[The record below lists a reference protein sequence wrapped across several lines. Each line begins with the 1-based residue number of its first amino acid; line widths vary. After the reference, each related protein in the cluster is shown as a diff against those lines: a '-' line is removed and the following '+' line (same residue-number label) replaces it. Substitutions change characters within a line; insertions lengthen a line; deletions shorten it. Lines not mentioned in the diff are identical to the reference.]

1 MQMKRKRNF
10 ILLLITAAFITSTLC
25 GCSNERHEQNSG
37 IISSPEAVT
46 NYTDEATPKP
56 QTDET
61 PDKEY
66 TESPVASETTVYIT
80 DQTITTSQAEATTPV
95 PETSATTPQTTT
107 EMTTTVAT
115 TPAPET
121 TTTMTEKP
129 ATEMT
134 TTTQTTTPKP
144 QTEKPSNVEQ
154 IELTVYTVKPMV
166 RLYLDED
173 CSEIKVARLSDGTF
187 VYSDTGKPL
196 DKLIGTYSWMDCEGT
211 AVKVVEYNKEKKCY
225 KREDGLYVKSSD
237 VTKTNPVET
246 MYHYPFDF
254 DAIRQYVIND
264 AINNYGLVLDEK
276 LNPDNCSWFPPT
288 QVCQETPAWIF
299 KRNIEGDEYNA
310 GQVEASV
317 DNNMMAEG
325 QAFNVYI
332 ERIEIDNEDRLHKVD
347 YNEAWNIYFLRG

>member
-10 ILLLITAAFITSTLC
+10 ISLLITAALITSTLC
-25 GCSNERHEQNSG
+25 GCSNERHEQNSS

-46 NYTDEATPKP
+46 NYTDETTPKP

-80 DQTITTSQAEATTPV
+80 EQTTITSQSEAATPV
-95 PETSATTPQTTT
+95 SETSATTPQTTT

-154 IELTVYTVKPMV
+154 IELTVYTAKPNV
-166 RLYLDED
+166 WD
-173 CSEIKVARLSDGTF
+173 
-187 VYSDTGKPL
+187 YSDV
-196 DKLIGTYSWMDCEGT
+196 DCTQLYGGYECKGHQI
-211 AVKVVEYNKEKKCY
+211 KVVEHIKDKGVYKCDY
-225 KREDGLYVKSSD
+225 GKYIKCSD
-237 VTKTNPVET
+237 VTKTNPVEA

>member
-1 MQMKRKRNF
+1 MGLRKVMQMKRKRNF
-10 ILLLITAAFITSTLC
+10 ISLLITAAFITSTLC
-25 GCSNERHEQNSG
+25 GCSNEMHEQNSS

-80 DQTITTSQAEATTPV
+80 EQTTITSQTEATTPV
-95 PETSATTPQTTT
+95 SETSAATPQTTT
-107 EMTTTVAT
+107 ETTTTVAT

-129 ATEMT
+129 ATET
-134 TTTQTTTPKP
+134 TATMQTTTLKP
-144 QTEKPSNVEQ
+144 QTEKPSQTFEQ
-154 IELTVYTVKPMV
+154 VNYKVYTKNTITW
-166 RLYLDED
+166 YYHDID
-173 CSEIKVARLSDGTF
+173 CLEKAG
-187 VYSDTGKPL
+187 Y
-196 DKLIGTYSWMDCEGT
+196 YDCVGT
-211 AVKVVEYNKEKKCY
+211 AYDAIEYHENKGVY
-225 KREDGLYVKSSD
+225 KIVTSTGRERYIKSSD
-237 VTKTNPVET
+237 LTLTDPVEA

>member
-1 MQMKRKRNF
+1 
-10 ILLLITAAFITSTLC
+10 
-25 GCSNERHEQNSG
+25 
-37 IISSPEAVT
+37 
-46 NYTDEATPKP
+46 
-56 QTDET
+56 
-61 PDKEY
+61 
-66 TESPVASETTVYIT
+66 
-80 DQTITTSQAEATTPV
+80 
-95 PETSATTPQTTT
+95 
-107 EMTTTVAT
+107 
-115 TPAPET
+115 
-121 TTTMTEKP
+121 
-129 ATEMT
+129 
-134 TTTQTTTPKP
+134 
-144 QTEKPSNVEQ
+144 
-154 IELTVYTVKPMV
+154 
-166 RLYLDED
+166 
-173 CSEIKVARLSDGTF
+173 
-187 VYSDTGKPL
+187 
-196 DKLIGTYSWMDCEGT
+196 
-211 AVKVVEYNKEKKCY
+211 
-225 KREDGLYVKSSD
+225 
-237 VTKTNPVET
+237 